1 MVDLLQEEYT
11 VNELTAVI
19 FQCSATGIPLPM
31 LYWFNG
37 SMPLNGTNP
46 QVSVG
51 FLEEQNFSLPLAT
64 QNLTIGN
71 ASAED
76 SGMYSCFAENEVGND
91 TVDFELIVRSK

>member
-1 MVDLLQEEYT
+1 MVGLLQEEYT

-37 SMPLNGTNP
+37 SMLLDETNP
-46 QVSVG
+46 RVSLG
-51 FLEEQNFSLPLAT
+51 LLEEQNFSLPLVT

-71 ASAED
+71 TSAQD
-76 SGMYSCFAENEVGND
+76 SGMYSCFAQNEVGND
-91 TVDFELIVRSK
+91 TVDFELVVRSK